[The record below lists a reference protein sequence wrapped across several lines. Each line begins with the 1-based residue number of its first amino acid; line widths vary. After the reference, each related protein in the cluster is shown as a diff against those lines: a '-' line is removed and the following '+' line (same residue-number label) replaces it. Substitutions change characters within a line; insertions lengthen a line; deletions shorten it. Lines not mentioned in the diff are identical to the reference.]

1 MISLVLVLL
10 FLLLL
15 AIGVPIAAAMGVSA
29 AAVIGW
35 QGLPVAV
42 IAQRTINGLDS
53 VPLLA
58 VPMFILAAALFG
70 ASGITRHLFTLI
82 RLLVGRIRGGLGHVT
97 VLANLVFSGI
107 SGAALADI
115 GALGGTQI
123 KLMREQ
129 GYRDEF
135 AAGITMAAATIG
147 PIFPPSIPL
156 IIFAAAAEVSAVKVL
171 LAGAIPALVLAA
183 VLMLQIAWMARRQ
196 NLPRDV
202 RQSDDPALGAALWKA
217 LPALLAPVILIG
229 GLLSGLFGPT
239 EVAAI
244 TVVYALFLGLV
255 VYRELSWRHIVD
267 AARETVRST
276 ASVLFIVGAAALFAW
291 VLTIDQLPTKASE
304 FLLGLSRE
312 PWVLLL
318 LVNAILLVVGMFM
331 ESIAAILI
339 LAPIFTPALMAAG
352 VDPVHLAVVVVLNL
366 MIGLLTP
373 PVGMSLF
380 MVAQVARM
388 PVSRV
393 VAGAWPFLLP
403 LVVALLI
410 VTFVPSLSTWL
421 PNLIVTQ

>member
-1 MISLVLVLL
+1 MMSLMVLGIFIVTMMM
-10 FLLLL
+10 
-15 AIGVPIAAAMGVSA
+15 GVPIAVSMGVA
-29 AAVIGW
+29 AAVVIGVAD
-35 QGLPVAV
+35 LPLAV
-42 IAQRTINGLDS
+42 LAQRTINSLDS

-70 ASGITRHLFTLI
+70 ASGITRHLFVLI
-82 RLLVGRIRGGLGHVT
+82 RLIVGGIRGGLGHVT

-171 LAGAIPALVLAA
+171 LAGAIPALVIAA
-183 VLMLQIAWMARRQ
+183 MLMLQIGIMARRQ

-202 RQSDDPALGAALWKA
+202 RSPNDPTLGQAFIKA
-217 LPALLAPVILIG
+217 MPALLAPVILIG
-229 GLLSGLFGPT
+229 GLVSGLFGPT
-239 EVAAI
+239 EVAGI
-244 TVVYALFLGLV
+244 TVLYALLLGTV
-255 VYRELSWRHIVD
+255 VYRELTWTGVVA
-267 AARETVRST
+267 AARETVHST
-276 ASVLFIVGAAALFAW
+276 ASVLFIVGSAALFAW
-291 VLTIDQLPTKASE
+291 VLTIDQVPTMVSE
-304 FLLGLSRE
+304 FMLGLSSN
-312 PWVLLL
+312 PWMLLL
-318 LVNAILLVVGMFM
+318 LVNGILLVVGMVM

-366 MIGLLTP
+366 MMGLLTP
-373 PVGMSLF
+373 PVGMSLY
-380 MVAQVARM
+380 MVAQVANM
-388 PVSRV
+388 PLQRV
-393 VAGAWPFLLP
+393 VAGAVPFLWP
-403 LVVALLI
+403 LAAALLI
-410 VTFVPSLSTWL
+410 VTFVPVLSTWL
-421 PNLIVTQ
+421 PNLIVN

>member
-1 MISLVLVLL
+1 MLSLSV
-10 FLLLL
+10 L
-15 AIGVPIAAAMGVSA
+15 AIFLVTMMMGVPIAVAMGFA
-29 AAVIGW
+29 AAVVIG
-35 QGLPVAV
+35 VADMPLAV
-42 IAQRTINGLDS
+42 LAQRSINALDS

-70 ASGITRHLFTLI
+70 ASGITQHLFVLI

-123 KLMREQ
+123 RLMREQ

-171 LAGAIPALVLAA
+171 LAGAIPALVIAA
-183 VLMLQIAWMARRQ
+183 MLMLQIGIMARRQ
-196 NLPRDV
+196 NLPRDT
-202 RQSDDPALGAALWKA
+202 RRSDDPTLGQAFVKA
-217 LPALLAPVILIG
+217 FPALLAPLILIG
-229 GLLSGLFGPT
+229 GLVSGLFGPT

-244 TVVYALFLGLV
+244 TVLYALVLGLL
-255 VYRELSWRHIVD
+255 VYRELTWAKVVA
-267 AARETVRST
+267 AARETVHSS
-276 ASVLFIVGAAALFAW
+276 ASVLFIVASAALFAW
-291 VLTIDQLPTKASE
+291 VLTIDQVPTMVSDAM
-304 FLLGLSRE
+304 LGLTKN
-312 PWVLLL
+312 PWLL
-318 LVNAILLVVGMFM
+318 LVVVNVILLVVGMFM

-339 LAPIFTPALMAAG
+339 LAPIFTPALAAAG

-373 PVGMSLF
+373 PVGMSLY
-380 MVAQVARM
+380 MV
-388 PVSRV
+388 SS
-393 VAGAWPFLLP
+393 VAGLPVERVISAAVPWIVCLL
-403 LVVALLI
+403 LSLAA
-410 VTFVPSLSTWL
+410 VTFVPAASTWL
-421 PNLIVTQ
+421 PSLMLK

>member
-1 MISLVLVLL
+1 MLSLAV
-10 FLLLL
+10 L
-15 AIGVPIAAAMGVSA
+15 AIFLVTMMMGVPIAVAMGFA
-29 AAVIGW
+29 AAVVIGVSDMP
-35 QGLPVAV
+35 LAV
-42 IAQRTINGLDS
+42 LAQRSINALDS

-70 ASGITRHLFTLI
+70 ASGITQHLFVLI
-82 RLLVGRIRGGLGHVT
+82 RLVVGRIRGGLGHVT

-123 KLMREQ
+123 RLMREQ

-171 LAGAIPALVLAA
+171 LAGAIPALVIAA
-183 VLMLQIAWMARRQ
+183 MLMLQIGIMARRQ
-196 NLPRDV
+196 NLPRDT
-202 RQSDDPALGAALWKA
+202 RRSDDPTLGRAFVKA
-217 LPALLAPVILIG
+217 FPALLAPVILIG
-229 GLLSGLFGPT
+229 GLVSGLFGPT

-244 TVVYALFLGLV
+244 TVLYALLLGLV
-255 VYRELSWRHIVD
+255 VYRELTWAKVVA
-267 AARETVRST
+267 AARETVHSS
-276 ASVLFIVGAAALFAW
+276 ASVLFIVASAALFAW
-291 VLTIDQLPTKASE
+291 VLTIDQVPTMVSE
-304 FLLGLSRE
+304 AMLGLTRN
-312 PWVLLL
+312 PWLL
-318 LVNAILLVVGMFM
+318 LVAVNVILLVVGMFM

-339 LAPIFTPALMAAG
+339 LAPIFTPALAAAG

-373 PVGMSLF
+373 PVGMSLY

-388 PVSRV
+388 PLQQV
-393 VAGAWPFLLP
+393 VAGALPFLWP
-403 LVVALLI
+403 LLAALAI
-410 VTFVPSLSTWL
+410 VTFVPGLSTWL
-421 PNLIVTQ
+421 PNLIVQ

>member
-1 MISLVLVLL
+1 MMSLVLLL
-10 FLLLL
+10 MFVATMLM
-15 AIGVPIAAAMGVSA
+15 GVPIAMSMGISA
-29 AAVIGW
+29 AVVIW
-35 QGLPVAV
+35 ANGLPLAV
-42 IAQRTINGLDS
+42 VAQRTINALDS

-70 ASGITRHLFTLI
+70 ASGITRHLFVLI
-82 RLLVGRIRGGLGHVT
+82 RLVVGRVRGGLGHVT

-123 KLMREQ
+123 RMMREQ

-171 LAGAIPALVLAA
+171 LGGALPAIVIA
-183 VLMLQIAWMARRQ
+183 VILMLQIAVMARRQ
-196 NLPRDV
+196 NLPKDTIVEGGPTFARAFV
-202 RQSDDPALGAALWKA
+202 KA

-229 GLLSGLFGPT
+229 GLVSGLFGPT

-244 TVVYALFLGLV
+244 TVLYALFLGLF
-255 VYRELSWRHIVD
+255 VYREITWANAVE
-267 AARETVRST
+267 AARETVHST
-276 ASVLFIVGAAALFAW
+276 ASVLFIVGSAALFAW
-291 VLTIDQLPTKASE
+291 VLTIDQVPTRVSE
-304 FLLGLSRE
+304 FLLSLSKN
-312 PWVLLL
+312 PWVLLAV
-318 LVNAILLVVGMFM
+318 VNLILLVVGMIM
-331 ESIAAILI
+331 ESIAAILV
-339 LAPIFTPALMAAG
+339 LAPIFTPALTAAG

-373 PVGMSLF
+373 PVGMSLY

-388 PVSRV
+388 PLQRV
-393 VAGAWPFLLP
+393 VVGAIPFLWP
-403 LVVALLI
+403 LFAALAVI
-410 VTFVPSLSTWL
+410 TFVPALSTWL
-421 PNLIVTQ
+421 PNQIVK

>member
-1 MISLVLVLL
+1 MMSLAVLAL
-10 FLLLL
+10 FMAMLLL
-15 AIGVPIAAAMGVSA
+15 GTPIAAAMGLSA
-29 AAVIGW
+29 AIVIAWQDMPLAV
-35 QGLPVAV
+35 L
-42 IAQRTINGLDS
+42 AQRTINALDS

-58 VPMFILAAALFG
+58 VPMFIFAAALFG
-70 ASGITRHLFTLI
+70 ASGITQHLFLLI
-82 RLLVGRIRGGLGHVT
+82 RLLVRGIRGGLGHVA
-97 VLANLVFSGI
+97 VLASLVFSGI

-115 GALGGTQI
+115 GALGGTQV

-135 AAGITMAAATIG
+135 AAGITMASATLG

-171 LAGAIPALVLAA
+171 LAGALPALVIALL
-183 VLMLQIAWMARRQ
+183 LMVQIGWMARRQ
-196 NLPRDV
+196 NLPRDA
-202 RQSDDPALGAALWKA
+202 RRADDPTLGRAFVKA
-217 LPALLAPVILIG
+217 LPALMAPVILLG

-244 TVVYALFLGLV
+244 TVVYALALGLF
-255 VYRELSWRHIVD
+255 VYRDLRWATLVA
-267 AARETVRST
+267 AARETVHAT

-291 VLTIDQLPTKASE
+291 VLTIDQVPTRASE

-318 LVNAILLVVGMFM
+318 LVNLVLLVVGMFM

-373 PVGMSLF
+373 PVGMSLY

-388 PVSRV
+388 PVPRV
-393 VAGAWPFLLP
+393 IAGALPFLWP
-403 LVVALLI
+403 LLAALLVI
-410 VTFVPSLSTWL
+410 TFVPGLSTWL
-421 PNLIVTQ
+421 PNLIVQ

>member
-1 MISLVLVLL
+1 MMSLAVLVI
-10 FLLLL
+10 FLVTMMM
-15 AIGVPIAAAMGVSA
+15 GVPIAVALGAAA
-29 AAVIGW
+29 AAVIGFNDMP
-35 QGLPVAV
+35 LTVL
-42 IAQRTINGLDS
+42 AQRTINALDS

-70 ASGITRHLFTLI
+70 ASGITRHLFVLI
-82 RLLVGRIRGGLGHVT
+82 RLLVGGIRGGLGHVT

-171 LAGAIPALVLAA
+171 LAGAIPALVIAA
-183 VLMLQIAWMARRQ
+183 MLMLQIGVMARRQ

-202 RQSDDPALGAALWKA
+202 RRSDDPSLKQAFVKA
-217 LPALLAPVILIG
+217 FPALLAPVILIG
-229 GLLSGLFGPT
+229 GLVSGLFGPT

-244 TVVYALFLGLV
+244 TVVYALILGLL
-255 VYRELSWRHIVD
+255 VYRELTWASVIA
-267 AARETVRST
+267 AARETVHST
-276 ASVLFIVGAAALFAW
+276 ASVLFIVGSAALFAW
-291 VLTIDQLPTKASE
+291 VLTIDQVPTRVSE
-304 FLLGLSRE
+304 FMLSLTQQ
-312 PWVLLL
+312 PWMLLL
-318 LVNAILLVVGMFM
+318 MVNGILLVVGMFM

-339 LAPIFTPALMAAG
+339 LAPIFTPALVAAG

-373 PVGMSLF
+373 PVGMSLY

-388 PVSRV
+388 PVHRV
-393 VAGAWPFLLP
+393 IVGALPFLWP
-403 LVVALLI
+403 LVAALAI
-410 VTFVPSLSTWL
+410 VTFVPGLSTWL
-421 PNLIVTQ
+421 PNLIVN

>member
-1 MISLVLVLL
+1 MMSLAVLLL
-10 FLLLL
+10 FLATMLM
-15 AIGVPIAAAMGVSA
+15 GVPIAMSMGLSA
-29 AAVIGW
+29 AAVIW
-35 QGLPVAV
+35 LNDMPLTVV
-42 IAQRTINGLDS
+42 AQRTINALDS

-70 ASGITRHLFTLI
+70 ASGITKHLFELI
-82 RLLVGRIRGGLGHVT
+82 RLVVGRVRGGLGHVT

-123 KLMREQ
+123 RMMREQ

-171 LAGAIPALVLAA
+171 LAGALPALVIALM
-183 VLMLQIAWMARRQ
+183 LMLQIAVMARRQ
-196 NLPRDV
+196 NLPADTIIQGAPSLARAFV
-202 RQSDDPALGAALWKA
+202 RAF
-217 LPALLAPVILIG
+217 PALLAPVILIG
-229 GLLSGLFGPT
+229 GLVSGLLGPT
-239 EVAAI
+239 EVAAV
-244 TVVYALFLGLV
+244 TVVYALLLGLF
-255 VYRELSWRHIVD
+255 VYRELTWAGAVA
-267 AARETVRST
+267 AARETVHST
-276 ASVLFIVGAAALFAW
+276 ASVLLIVGSAALFAW
-291 VLTIDQLPTKASE
+291 VLTIDQVPTRVSE
-304 FLLGLSRE
+304 FLLGLSQN
-312 PWVLLL
+312 PWVLLAI
-318 LVNAILLVVGMFM
+318 VNLILLVVGMIM

-373 PVGMSLF
+373 PVGMSLY

-388 PVSRV
+388 PLQRV
-393 VAGAWPFLLP
+393 VAGAVPFLWP
-403 LVVALLI
+403 LFAALLVI
-410 VTFVPSLSTWL
+410 TFVPALSTWL
-421 PNLIVTQ
+421 PNLIVK